1 MTFLESL
8 NNVPV
13 IRDTLK
19 TDLSLKKF
27 KNLNNIV
34 QKYRN
39 YFKMYFVTLESII
52 NSKIVK
58 VTQIIISSLKS
69 CVQMKLSK

>member
-8 NNVPV
+8 NNMPV
-13 IRDTLK
+13 KRDTLK
-19 TDLSLKKF
+19 TDLSLKNF
-27 KNLNNIV
+27 KSLNNIV

-52 NSKIVK
+52 NSKIVR